1 MDRAVPCSM
10 LKLGGEAALLINITC
25 GAAGPPLCVRSFLVN
40 WALPLKTKVRNL
52 VSRWM
57 PVIAWMLLIFAG
69 STDALSAEQTSR
81 FLVPFLRWLD
91 PDISFATLAA
101 IQLVM
106 RKMGHLTEYAILAA
120 LLWRALRDSAL
131 KLWEPAS
138 IALFIA
144 GSYAALDEFHQSF
157 VPSRTAAL
165 GDVLID
171 LCGALVAVAICWLFA
186 RRNPAYQASIK

>member
-1 MDRAVPCSM
+1 MKAR
-10 LKLGGEAALLINITC
+10 T
-25 GAAGPPLCVRSFLVN
+25 
-40 WALPLKTKVRNL
+40 L

-69 STDALSAEQTSR
+69 STEALSAEQTSR

-91 PDISFATLAA
+91 PAISIATLAA
-101 IQLVM
+101 IQVVI

-131 KLWEPAS
+131 KLWEPAA

-157 VPSRTAAL
+157 VPSRTAAV

-171 LCGALVAVAICWLFA
+171 CCGALVAVAICIIFA
-186 RRNPAYQASIK
+186 RRNPAREAAIK